1 MKDKTS
7 RFYELLAALILGG
20 YCVVMI
26 IYSQLHP
33 INTNVNG
40 MKSYTFP
47 VFLYII
53 MLACCVVL
61 IIQNRIMA
69 AKQKKRWSE
78 MSEQEKS
85 SLDEETKNQF
95 RFVRTDKRVWIT
107 IALLIIYVALW
118 NVIGFLL
125 STLLFVVA
133 ETKALKKE
141 VSLLKCFLFA
151 IAVDVVVYLI
161 FCVIFS
167 ISLPETFLAAI
178 L

>member
-7 RFYELLAALILGG
+7 RFYELLSALILGG
-20 YCVVMI
+20 YCAVMI
-26 IYSQLHP
+26 VYSQLHP
-33 INTNVNG
+33 ITVKVTG

-47 VFLYII
+47 VFLYAI
-53 MLACCVVL
+53 MLVCCVVL

-78 MSEQEKS
+78 MSEQEKAS
-85 SLDEETKNQF
+85 MDEETKQQF
-95 RFVRTDKRVWIT
+95 RFVRTDRRVWIT
-107 IALLIIYVALW
+107 IALLILYVALW

-133 ETKALKKE
+133 ETKVLKKE
-141 VSLLKCFLFA
+141 VALWKCLVFA